1 MAVLRL
7 STGEVII
14 GYSEINELIV
24 PAGMEVGRF
33 AYPESLEA
41 RVKAMAKPLTGEGAE
56 LVFGEL
62 SSNVEGVV
70 KGLDFNY
77 SYRRAG
83 VFVPP
88 DEQGKSSFSMAGDN
102 NPEQVVCAEMT
113 SSDLDNYKAPH
124 ILRANN
130 LHFAYAGSFVKGMQL
145 EGDLQAMIYITAGE
159 WQRLD
164 SSILTWVVFSIGEP
178 VLGLSYFD
186 AMPDENGSHPTDVMA
201 DHTIHES
208 MNF

>member
-1 MAVLRL
+1 MAILRL
-7 STGEVII
+7 STGEVVA
-14 GYSEINELIV
+14 GYAEINELIV

-33 AYPESLEA
+33 SCPESLEA
-41 RVKAMAKPLTGEGAE
+41 RVKDMEKPLTPEGAGF
-56 LVFGEL
+56 VFGEL

-70 KGLDFNY
+70 NDLGFSY

-88 DEQGKSSFSMAGDN
+88 NEQGISSFSMAGDS
-102 NPEQVVCAEMT
+102 NPEEVVSAEMKA
-113 SSDLDNYKAPH
+113 SDTDDYDAPH
-124 ILRANN
+124 ILRVNN

-145 EGDLQAMIYITAGE
+145 EGNLQAMIYVTAGE

-164 SSILTWVVFSIGEP
+164 PNILTWVIFSIGEP

-186 AMPDENGSHPTDVMA
+186 AMPDENGGFETDVIP
-201 DHTIHES
+201 DHKVHES

>member
-1 MAVLRL
+1 MAILRL
-7 STGEVII
+7 STGEVIA

-33 AYPESLEA
+33 SYPESLEA
-41 RVKAMAKPLTGEGAE
+41 KVKAMAKPLTQDGAE

-70 KGLDFNY
+70 KDLDFSY

-83 VFVPP
+83 MFVPP
-88 DEQGKSSFSMAGDN
+88 NEQGMSSFSMAGDN
-102 NPEQVVCAEMT
+102 NLEVSSAEMT
-113 SSDLDNYKAPH
+113 ASDLDNYKAPH
-124 ILRANN
+124 ILRVNN
-130 LHFAYAGSFVKGMQL
+130 LHFAYAGSFVKGMKL
-145 EGDLQAMIYITAGE
+145 EGDLQAMIYVTAGE

-164 SSILTWVVFSIGEP
+164 PKILTWVIFSIGEP

-186 AMPDENGSHPTDVMA
+186 SQPDENGGHETEVVA
-201 DHTIHES
+201 DYAILES